1 MALINPLLYLQFV
14 PLWSHKVLQD
24 IVQHGYQ
31 PVYQCGDNTWP
42 ATGNNRSNAAAGS
55 EVKRGGG
62 EGEGGRGRGRG
73 RGGGGGGGRSPPGV
87 HGDHGKCM
95 DSLHS
100 KEVSVLSHHGG
111 FVQLVQ
117 MLEKKEKTYGDHG
130 KFQCCSSC

>member
-62 EGEGGRGRGRG
+62 EGEREGEGEGE
-73 RGGGGGGGRSPPGV
+73 
-87 HGDHGKCM
+87 DHLLVSMVIMASAWTVFIARKFLFLAIM
-95 DSLHS
+95 EASFSLS
-100 KEVSVLSHHGG
+100 R
-111 FVQLVQ
+111 
-117 MLEKKEKTYGDHG
+117 
-130 KFQCCSSC
+130 C